1 MKEKQDK
8 KPKKKSITKSNAKP
22 GEPGPKKKK
31 ANVLKVAEIEDQI
44 EMVEKVEHICI
55 LCERNRPVF
64 LVDSDDQILRMQER
78 FLPPFLKNLK
88 QDFVSNKQYL
98 KYLKITSKLISV
110 CDCEWK
116 KCHSYCATA
125 FVLRTQKIYC
135 RDCYTYFYLYVKS
148 QRLFTG
154 ELLTDIAFYLIRF
167 IVIIGF
173 IYGTYVLDN
182 YLKNEDASK
191 IYA

>member
-1 MKEKQDK
+1 M
-8 KPKKKSITKSNAKP
+8 
-22 GEPGPKKKK
+22 
-31 ANVLKVAEIEDQI
+31 
-44 EMVEKVEHICI
+44 EKVEHVCI

-88 QDFVSNKQYL
+88 QDYLNNKLYI
-98 KYLKITSKLISV
+98 KYLKITSKLINV

-148 QRLFTG
+148 SRLFTG
-154 ELLTDIAFYLIRF
+154 ELLTDIVLYLIRF
-167 IVIIGF
+167 VLLIGV
-173 IYGTYVLDN
+173 IYGVFVVDRL
-182 YLKNEDASK
+182 LKTDDAERNFNL
-191 IYA
+191 A

>member
-78 FLPPFLKNLK
+78 FLPPFLNYTI
-88 QDFVSNKQYL
+88 VENSH
-98 KYLKITSKLISV
+98 ITPAAIAKAQMILTNQ
-110 CDCEWK
+110 
-116 KCHSYCATA
+116 HTH
-125 FVLRTQKIYC
+125 
-135 RDCYTYFYLYVKS
+135 KS
-148 QRLFTG
+148 S
-154 ELLTDIAFYLIRF
+154 EVA
-167 IVIIGF
+167 
-173 IYGTYVLDN
+173 
-182 YLKNEDASK
+182 
-191 IYA
+191 